1 MNELPGLASPQAPA
15 NAMWYQMTV
24 EPVYLRADL
33 YSRRTAAE
41 TREFLNGVAA
51 ECIRHQRWRL
61 LISVHSS
68 RPIFTVEKYGLSE
81 FLDIAARYA
90 EKIALL
96 ADSLEIRF
104 AHEYAAMLARLR
116 GINVRTFRDEAA
128 AIEWLKDR
136 RYRRDRRERAG
147 RQESPERRRLPARRR
162 LDRSAGSAGAP

>member
-1 MNELPGLASPQAPA
+1 MNELPGLASPRAPA
-15 NAMWYQMTV
+15 DAMWYQITV
-24 EPVYLRADL
+24 EPAYLRADL
-33 YSRRTAAE
+33 YSRRTAAD
-41 TREFLNGVAA
+41 TREFLSVVAA
-51 ECIRHQRWRL
+51 ECIRHQRWRV
-61 LISVHSS
+61 LISVHAST
-68 RPIFTVEKYGLSE
+68 PIFTVEKYGFSS

-96 ADSLEIRF
+96 ADSLEIRI

-147 RQESPERRRLPARRR
+147 RQGNAERRRLPARRR
-162 LDRSAGSAGAP
+162 LDRSAGA